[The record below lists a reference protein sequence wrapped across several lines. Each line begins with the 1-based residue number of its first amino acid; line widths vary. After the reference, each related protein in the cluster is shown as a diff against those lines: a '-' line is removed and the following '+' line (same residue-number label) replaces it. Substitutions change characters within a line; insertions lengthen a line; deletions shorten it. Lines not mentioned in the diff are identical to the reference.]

1 MPAHNTMIGGS
12 FGAQSP
18 MSGYPQ
24 TQVPTQ
30 AQNALGIGGGVIDG
44 TPMRVVTIVA
54 IAVGGVIGLRYAGFK
69 FNVTAG
75 V

>member
-12 FGAQSP
+12 FGAQAP

-24 TQVPTQ
+24 TQVPTASQ
-30 AQNALGIGGGVIDG
+30 SAMGSGGSVIDG
-44 TPMRVVTIVA
+44 TPMRVVTLIA
-54 IAVGGVIGLRYAGFK
+54 LAVGGIVGLRYAGFK